1 MGDLKRALRQQQNE
15 INDYAVYRL
24 LAQKESDPNNKS
36 VFEKI
41 ADEERGHY
49 EFWKNITKTELKPS
63 RFVAVFYTF
72 LVFMF
77 GTSFALKLL
86 EGREAE
92 SAEFYD
98 ELSKVYPGAANIYK
112 QETVHENSLIEMLND
127 KKLAYAGAIVL
138 GMNDALVE
146 LTGTLSGI
154 ALAFDKSM
162 VVGITGAIMGIAASL
177 SMAGS
182 AYLEAKENEDGSI
195 SALKYSIYTGVSYI
209 VTTFLLVVP
218 FFVFPSISGSLA
230 LMFLIAFLTIVSYNF
245 YVSVAKGQ
253 SFVKRTAQML
263 SITFGVAIISFGIGY
278 FVKNYLGIE
287 I

>member
-86 EGREAE
+86 EDYIGQNIK
-92 SAEFYD
+92 
-98 ELSKVYPGAANIYK
+98 KV
-112 QETVHENSLIEMLND
+112 H
-127 KKLAYAGAIVL
+127 L
-138 GMNDALVE
+138 GMLRTVE
-146 LTGTLSGI
+146 
-154 ALAFDKSM
+154 
-162 VVGITGAIMGIAASL
+162 
-177 SMAGS
+177 
-182 AYLEAKENEDGSI
+182 
-195 SALKYSIYTGVSYI
+195 
-209 VTTFLLVVP
+209 
-218 FFVFPSISGSLA
+218 
-230 LMFLIAFLTIVSYNF
+230 
-245 YVSVAKGQ
+245 
-253 SFVKRTAQML
+253 
-263 SITFGVAIISFGIGY
+263 IIS
-278 FVKNYLGIE
+278 
-287 I
+287 